1 MGKVVVAIV
10 GVPLALLLAVG
21 VIASGGDG
29 PDPVAVGPVNA
40 AAASIPQVFLSA
52 YQLGAS
58 ACPGLS
64 WQVLAGIGWVESRHG
79 EDRVVGADGD
89 VLPAIVGPAIDGRA
103 GFARIFD
110 AQSPDGWAHA
120 RGPMQFL
127 TTTWRGIARLGPTR
141 PPGAKPSIDNVFD
154 AAETA
159 AAYLCANA
167 PSVGELST
175 AIKRYNHSDAYVRQ
189 VLAKAAEYGFGAES
203 PAAASNGMT
212 CPVAG
217 PVSHSR
223 DWHAAR
229 SGGREHQGNDVFG
242 ALGTTLVAIEAGTID
257 KQSNVDAG
265 LATSEEDQGEAVHV
279 VWTLHCLGQ
288 ASIAFAGHG
297 PQSGDLEAESEEHD
311 RVAGFMVGRDHRRGD
326 ARAGEE
332 LLDVVT
338 GAGDQRELELRVGR
352 AHR

>member
-265 LATSEEDQGEAVHV
+265 LGGITIWLRGDSGARYYYAHNQRNAAVV
-279 VWTLHCLGQ
+279 GQ
-288 ASIAFAGHG
+288 
-297 PQSGDLEAESEEHD
+297 
-311 RVAGFMVGRDHRRGD
+311 RVVAG
-326 ARAGEE
+326 
-332 LLDVVT
+332 DVVAYLGKT
-338 GAGDQRELELRVGR
+338 GNARTTSPHVHFEVHPGGGSAVDPYPLIAQLCTS
-352 AHR
+352 A

>member
-1 MGKVVVAIV
+1 MSKIVVAIV

-29 PDPVAVGPVNA
+29 PDSVAVGPVNA

-58 ACPGLS
+58 ACPGLP

-167 PSVGELST
+167 PSVGELSA
-175 AIKRYNHSDAYVRQ
+175 AIKQYNHSDAYVRQ
-189 VLAKAAEYGFGAES
+189 VLAKAAEYGMGAES
-203 PAAASNGMT
+203 PALAANGMT

-217 PVSHSR
+217 SVSHSR

-242 ALGTTLVAIEAGTID
+242 ALGTPLVAIEAGTID

-265 LATSEEDQGEAVHV
+265 LGGITIWLRGDSGARYYYAHNQRNVAAV
-279 VWTLHCLGQ
+279 GQ
-288 ASIAFAGHG
+288 
-297 PQSGDLEAESEEHD
+297 
-311 RVAGFMVGRDHRRGD
+311 RVVAGEVVAYLGKTGN
-326 ARAGEE
+326 ARMTSPHVHFEVHPGGGSAADPYP
-332 LLDVVT
+332 LIAQLCT
-338 GAGDQRELELRVGR
+338 ST
-352 AHR
+352 